1 MSSVCSVLIHQPEA
15 KLFSKLRKMVSNPIQ
30 KETAMTTY
38 LKVITAA
45 ILVVFTFPVWAGHDG
60 DRYLGSDYE
69 ASQLE
74 YARVV
79 DVRPVIDSVQIPEQ
93 RRVCRERP
101 VQRRVA
107 EYRSPGPAIFG
118 AILGGVIGNQL
129 ARGGHGHGHHSDRAA
144 ATAAGA
150 VIGGAIAGNAQYR
163 KYPARYYT
171 ENTQICNVETSWRSE
186 ERVTAWDVSWK
197 YRGRIH
203 QSRMAEPPGDRIPVR
218 VSVVPV
224 YP

>member
-1 MSSVCSVLIHQPEA
+1 M
-15 KLFSKLRKMVSNPIQ
+15 MVSGPIY

-45 ILVVFTFPVWAGHDG
+45 LLVVMAFPVWAGQDS
-60 DRYLGSDYE
+60 DRYLDPAYDT
-69 ASQLE
+69 SQLE
-74 YARVV
+74 YAKVV
-79 DVRPVIDSVQIPEQ
+79 DVRPVIETVQIPEDRQ
-93 RRVCRERP
+93 VCRERL

-107 EYRSPGPAIFG
+107 EYRSPGPMIFG

-129 ARGGHGHGHHSDRAA
+129 SRGSGHGHGYGHGYGHGSDRAA

-150 VIGGAIAGNAQYR
+150 VIGGAIASNAQYSN
-163 KYPARYYT
+163 YPAKYYT
-171 ENTQICNVETSWRSE
+171 ENTQICSIESSWRSE
-186 ERVTAWDVSWK
+186 ERVIAWDVSWK
-197 YRGRIH
+197 YRGQVY
-203 QSRMAEPPGDRIPVR
+203 QSRMAEPPGDRIAVR